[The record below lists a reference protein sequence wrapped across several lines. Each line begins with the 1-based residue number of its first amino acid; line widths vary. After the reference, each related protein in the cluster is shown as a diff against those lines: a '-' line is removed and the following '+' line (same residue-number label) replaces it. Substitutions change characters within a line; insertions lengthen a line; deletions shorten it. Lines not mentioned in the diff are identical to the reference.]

1 MGTKAPSGKWLSRG
15 ATRKPNLRKKP
26 VLRVRAK
33 TYFIQSYRV
42 VKKSGVIYKSQK
54 SVVFSKIDHINK
66 GQGALN
72 KLFKNGS
79 VVINTTGSS
88 RPELVLTNLPSFA
101 EFYEELKKH
110 Y

>member
-1 MGTKAPSGKWLSRG
+1 M
-15 ATRKPNLRKKP
+15 
-26 VLRVRAK
+26 
-33 TYFIQSYRV
+33 QSYRV

-66 GQGALN
+66 SQGALN
-72 KLFKNGS
+72 KLFSNGN
-79 VVINTTGSS
+79 VVVNTTGSS
-88 RPELVLTNLPSFA
+88 LPELVLTDMSKYS